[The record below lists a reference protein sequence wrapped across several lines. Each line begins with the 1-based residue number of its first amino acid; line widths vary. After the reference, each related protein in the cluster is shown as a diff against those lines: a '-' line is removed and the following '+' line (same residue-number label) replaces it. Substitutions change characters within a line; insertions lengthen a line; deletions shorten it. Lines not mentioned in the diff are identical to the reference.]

1 MKSLNFMSIYR
12 KYKKISQW
20 EMAQEL
26 KVDRSVISDIETGKR
41 LPDIKTREKI
51 CQFLGQDILKVFP
64 QGDAMKIAIY
74 IRVSTQE
81 QHPENQRI
89 ALEEYAKRS
98 SYEYEIF
105 EEKESTRKTR
115 PIKQELLRR
124 LRMKEFDGVLVWKLD
139 RWARSI
145 SELILEAQ
153 ELFIGKNVSF
163 VSLKD
168 NIDLSTSSGRLVFH
182 IFSAL
187 AEFEREIIRER
198 TLLGLERAKKEGK
211 RLGRPAGS
219 KDKKT
224 RRKSG
229 YLLRYTKGHGR

>member
-1 MKSLNFMSIYR
+1 MKY
-12 KYKKISQW
+12 
-20 EMAQEL
+20 
-26 KVDRSVISDIETGKR
+26 
-41 LPDIKTREKI
+41 
-51 CQFLGQDILKVFP
+51 
-64 QGDAMKIAIY
+64 AIY
-74 IRVSTQE
+74 CRVSTQD
-81 QHPENQRI
+81 QHTKNQRI
-89 ALEEYAKRS
+89 ELVEYARRMGYK
-98 SYEYEIF
+98 YEVF
-105 EEKESTRKTR
+105 EETESSRGTR
-115 PIKQELLRR
+115 PIKQALLQR
-124 LRMKEFDGVLVWKLD
+124 LRQKEFNGVLVWKLD

-153 ELFIGKNVSF
+153 DLFIAKNISF

-211 RLGRPAGS
+211 RLGRPQGS

-229 YLLRYTKGHGR
+229 YLLRYAGKEKIK

>member
-1 MKSLNFMSIYR
+1 
-12 KYKKISQW
+12 
-20 EMAQEL
+20 
-26 KVDRSVISDIETGKR
+26 
-41 LPDIKTREKI
+41 
-51 CQFLGQDILKVFP
+51 
-64 QGDAMKIAIY
+64 MKIAIY
-74 IRVSTQE
+74 VRVSTQE
-81 QHPENQRI
+81 QNTDNQRI
-89 ALEEYAKRS
+89 ALEEYAKRMNYK
-98 SYEYEIF
+98 YEVF

-115 PIKQELLRR
+115 PVKQELLRR
-124 LRMKEFDGVLVWKLD
+124 LRLKEFDGILVWKLD

-153 ELFIGKNVSF
+153 DLFIAKNLSF

-198 TLLGLERAKKEGK
+198 TILGLERAKKEGK
-211 RLGRPAGS
+211 QLGRPEGS
-219 KDKKT
+219 KDKKA

-229 YLLRYTKGHGR
+229 YLLRYAGKNGEKS